1 MKRVFV
7 DTSAWYALID
17 GRDPDHGSVLA
28 TLKAHEKRL
37 VTTNFV
43 FDETITL
50 IRYRL
55 GWRQAHQFGEAALKG
70 EIAQLVRV
78 SPKDED
84 AAWKIFCDYQN
95 KAFSFTD
102 CTTFAIMSRLDIET
116 AIALDRDF
124 RSFGLMCMPWGE

>member
-1 MKRVFV
+1 MKRAFV

-17 GRDPDHGSVLA
+17 GRDPDHRDVLA
-28 TLKAHEKRL
+28 ALKAYEKRL

-43 FDETITL
+43 FDETVTL

-55 GWRQAHQFGEAALKG
+55 GWRQAHEFGQAALRG

-78 SPKDED
+78 SPKDEE
-84 AAWKIFCDYQN
+84 AAWKTFSSYED
-95 KAFSFTD
+95 KVFSFTD
-102 CTTFAIMSRLDIET
+102 CTSFVIMHRLDIET

-124 RSFGLMCMPWGE
+124 RRFGLSCIP